1 MAVTGLLLQWGC
13 LEGVNPDLPAALAA
27 LDAGFTN
34 HQQESF
40 VTETALF
47 AFAYTNMQV
56 QGKEV
61 KAGCHAH
68 LKPGLLAAPPGPA
81 RFVIGTSWL
90 VDPLCSL
97 ALQPVQGKL
106 AIEQA

>member
-56 QGKEV
+56 YAELSV
-61 KAGCHAH
+61 A
-68 LKPGLLAAPPGPA
+68 
-81 RFVIGTSWL
+81 
-90 VDPLCSL
+90 LCAFCRLRSQFASL
-97 ALQPVQGKL
+97 ALWCPWRWLNRFRVKK
-106 AIEQA
+106 